1 LSIPGRLRSLIE
13 RSYNKD
19 SKRINRIPAGY
30 ASGGAGGARG
40 PPRTRLAGD
49 MDIRPRQ
56 CSLLQPRTRPNVSG
70 WAVATTGIWRMRAPG
85 ACATII
91 RWILWIQAISYYGKL
106 AIHPTP
112 LIPVYQVPWQMR
124 AGCEDA
130 CSGLSQA

>member
-19 SKRINRIPAGY
+19 SKRINRIPAGH
-30 ASGGAGGARG
+30 ASGGAGVRAGRPARAWRATWICAHG
-40 PPRTRLAGD
+40 NAVYFSLAPD
-49 MDIRPRQ
+49 Q
-56 CSLLQPRTRPNVSG
+56 TSG
-70 WAVATTGIWRMRAPG
+70 WAVASTGIWRMRASG

-91 RWILWIQAISYYGKL
+91 CWILRIQAISYYGKL
-106 AIHPTP
+106 AIHPPP

>member
-1 LSIPGRLRSLIE
+1 MQSTSASHPT
-13 RSYNKD
+13 
-19 SKRINRIPAGY
+19 KR
-30 ASGGAGGARG
+30 
-40 PPRTRLAGD
+40 
-49 MDIRPRQ
+49 
-56 CSLLQPRTRPNVSG
+56 SG

-91 RWILWIQAISYYGKL
+91 CWILWIQAISYYGRL
-106 AIHPTP
+106 AIHPPP